1 MNKIYFSERKL
12 DVFKFITKYFKE
24 NEYTPT
30 FAEIAKNLGFT
41 RSRANAIVNDLVK
54 IGLIDKETDASQRK
68 IRLSKNQINILNKLK
83 FNIMY
88 TENEFRK

>member
-1 MNKIYFSERKL
+1 MNKIYFSKRKHE
-12 DVFKFITKYFKE
+12 VFKFITDYFK
-24 NEYTPT
+24 NNDYTPT

>member
-24 NEYTPT
+24 NDYTPT